1 MPSEDGLKKKFFSVD
16 CYFGELYGSSSKETN
31 VDFFLCVCV
40 PSVAGGFEGQS
51 F

>member
-16 CYFGELYGSSSKETN
+16 FYFGELYGSSSKETN
-31 VDFFLCVCV
+31 EDFFFHV

>member
-31 VDFFLCVCV
+31 VDFFLCVCTL
-40 PSVAGGFEGQS
+40 SGGWL
-51 F
+51 

>member
-31 VDFFLCVCV
+31 VDFFFSCTL
-40 PSVAGGFEGQS
+40 SGGWL
-51 F
+51 